1 MSVRVS
7 FNLDDADLEHLAAI
21 AQQTQLRARNEPADA
36 IVAGAREVLETAN
49 RAQLAGFVK
58 ERYSR
63 LETML
68 QMVTDAQWQLSAED
82 RQRTLNALAC
92 FSSSSASASPSGL
105 LDHAIMIELVSRD
118 LHHDLEAYRDTVRE
132 RWPELRL
139 EDVQR
144 CATVGV
150 IVRLIASVSWA
161 SRGLAYEWVRKPMRH
176 LRLYRESLPE
186 AMKRMGWA

>member
-1 MSVRVS
+1 MVRIS
-7 FNLDDADLEHLAAI
+7 FNLDDSDLEHLAAI
-21 AQQTQLRARNEPADA
+21 AQQTQLRTRNEPADA

-68 QMVTDAQWQLSAED
+68 LMVTDAQWQLSAED

-92 FSSSSASASPSGL
+92 FSSSTAPASPSGL

-118 LHHDLEAYRDTVRE
+118 LHHDLEAYRDFCRARE
-132 RWPELRL
+132 SYDKKHAAADANREGWLKERGTTLQERMHKRRRRAL
-139 EDVQR
+139 DG
-144 CATVGV
+144 AG
-150 IVRLIASVSWA
+150 
-161 SRGLAYEWVRKPMRH
+161 RGLRK
-176 LRLYRESLPE
+176 LLTL
-186 AMKRMGWA
+186 MGL

>member
-21 AQQTQLRARNEPADA
+21 AQQTQLRARSEPAEA
-36 IVAGAREVLETAN
+36 IVAGAREVLETAH

-63 LETML
+63 LESML
-68 QMVTDAQWQLSAED
+68 QMVDDAQWGLSAED

-92 FSSSSASASPSGL
+92 FGSSTAAQASGL

-118 LHHDLEAYRDTVRE
+118 LHHDLQAYGDFCRFRDSYDKKHPAPDADRE
-132 RWPELRL
+132 RWLQE
-139 EDVQR
+139 R
-144 CATVGV
+144 CASLQERMHKRRRRDLEG
-150 IVRLIASVSWA
+150 AGS
-161 SRGLAYEWVRKPMRH
+161 GLRK
-176 LRLYRESLPE
+176 LLSLF
-186 AMKRMGWA
+186 GL